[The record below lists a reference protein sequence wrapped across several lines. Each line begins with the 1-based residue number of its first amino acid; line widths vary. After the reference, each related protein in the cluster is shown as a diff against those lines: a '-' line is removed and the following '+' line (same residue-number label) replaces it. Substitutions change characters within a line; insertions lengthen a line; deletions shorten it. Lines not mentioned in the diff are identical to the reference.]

1 MKKVIDILQGR
12 KSTFTFL
19 GIIVSFLIAL
29 IWSYIIKDWGY
40 LKFFTPWAIGGLTGY
55 GVINVAQKKL
65 VSNG

>member
-1 MKKVIDILQGR
+1 MKMFDGR
-12 KSTFTFL
+12 KATFTFL

-29 IWSYIIKDWGY
+29 IWSYVIRDWSY

-65 VSNG
+65 VNNG